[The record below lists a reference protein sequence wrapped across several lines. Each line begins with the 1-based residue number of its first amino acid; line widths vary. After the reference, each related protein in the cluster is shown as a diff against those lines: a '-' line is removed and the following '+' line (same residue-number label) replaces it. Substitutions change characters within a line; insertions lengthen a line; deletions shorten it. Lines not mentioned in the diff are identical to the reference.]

1 MAKHEFGILPW
12 DPLPGERYDDYTPE
26 RCRRVVPVDDDWIE
40 PLLDKL
46 AAVPVYWHT
55 LDRPETGLAYCGI
68 TLIPPASL
76 PAVLDALGGGA
87 ELAPLRALL
96 EKAEAEGRYII
107 HYGL

>member
-1 MAKHEFGILPW
+1 MAKHEFGILPR
-12 DPLPGERYDDYTPE
+12 DPRLGERYDAYEPE
-26 RCRRVVPVDDDWIE
+26 RYGCVSVDDAWLE
-40 PLLDKL
+40 PLLEKL
-46 AAVPVYWHT
+46 ADIPAYWHA

-76 PAVLDALGGGA
+76 PAVLDALDGGA

-96 EKAEAEGRYII
+96 ERARAEGRFVI